1 MNNDEI
7 RSQLLA
13 QKAELATRVDRIHQH
28 ARDPLEADSSE
39 QAAQLGNVE
48 VVSALETEAVAQ
60 LAEIEAA
67 LQRLELGQYGQ
78 CANCGAAISP
88 QRLQAMPAS
97 TECLE
102 CADVQDAG
110 RA

>member
-7 RSQLLA
+7 RSLLVA
-13 QKAELATRVDRIHQH
+13 QKAELASRVDRIHQH

-48 VVSALETEAVAQ
+48 VVSALETEAVEQ

-78 CANCGAAISP
+78 CANCGDAISP
-88 QRLQAMPAS
+88 ERLQAMPAS

-102 CADVQDAG
+102 CAALQDAG
-110 RA
+110 GA